1 MIDVSI
7 NTFNT
12 PASSTPRLTRLYLIS
27 MPSGSMHP
35 FVQQARLTCQ
45 DVIKPYKPTEW
56 HKTKESLVP
65 SKKDIFYSLSAVTK
79 SWWVLR
85 ATSTYAFDLW
95 TQFFLIWFSCVFVPL
110 RHTVPNKRWHCFI
123 YLFTSKATSWLT
135 MVCCVGRSVNVFVFP
150 SELICCRREECAWVD
165 ISCHVRCLEP

>member
-45 DVIKPYKPTEW
+45 DVIKPYKPTNGIRQRSPLC
-56 HKTKESLVP
+56 HRRKTFFTASLLSWSPDESCGRPALMLLIYGRSFFSSDSPV
-65 SKKDIFYSLSAVTK
+65 SLYLCVTLCRTNVDIVSSICSHPKRLAG
-79 SWWVLR
+79 WQW
-85 ATSTYAFDLW
+85 
-95 TQFFLIWFSCVFVPL
+95 CVV
-110 RHTVPNKRWHCFI
+110 
-123 YLFTSKATSWLT
+123 S
-135 MVCCVGRSVNVFVFP
+135 VGRSMFLF
-150 SELICCRREECAWVD
+150 SLQ
-165 ISCHVRCLEP
+165 S